1 MRANQ
6 DKVDKG
12 DRAMTR
18 REDVRLKLLRK
29 MPRNSVAAEIGVWN
43 GGFSRVI
50 LDETEPAE
58 LHLIDP
64 WIYQP
69 EFRNTMF
76 GRPRNA
82 TRMDSMYETVRQE
95 FSNDD
100 RVTIHRNK
108 SEEALATFPDNYFD
122 WVYIDGN
129 HNEPF
134 VATDLECCFHKVK
147 PGGIISG
154 DDYLWRDD
162 ENLPVRSA
170 VTKFR
175 QSFETDP
182 DFRLFGQQYLIRLP
196 DPKPEKSALVA

>member
-1 MRANQ
+1 
-6 DKVDKG
+6 
-12 DRAMTR
+12 MTR
-18 REDVRLKLLRK
+18 REEVRLKLLRK
-29 MPRNSVAAEIGVWN
+29 MPRNAVAAEIGVWN

-50 LDETEPAE
+50 LDTTKPAE

-64 WIYQP
+64 WAYQP
-69 EFRNTMF
+69 EFSNTMF

-82 TRMDSMYETVRQE
+82 TRMDPMYESVRQE
-95 FSNDD
+95 FSGDD
-100 RVTIHRNK
+100 RVTLHRKK

-134 VATDLECCFHKVK
+134 VTADLECCFKKVK

-154 DDYLWRDD
+154 DDYLWRHD
-162 ENLPVRSA
+162 EELPVRSA

-182 DFRLFGQQYLIRLP
+182 DFRTFGQQYLIRLP
-196 DPKPEKSALVA
+196 NPKPEKTALVA

>member
-1 MRANQ
+1 
-6 DKVDKG
+6 
-12 DRAMTR
+12 MTR
-18 REDVRLKLLRK
+18 REEVRLKFLRK

-50 LDETEPAE
+50 LDTTEPVE

-82 TRMDSMYETVRQE
+82 TRMDPMYESVRQE
-95 FSNDD
+95 FSGDD
-100 RVTIHRNK
+100 RVTLHRKK

-134 VATDLECCFHKVK
+134 VTADLESCFKKVK

-154 DDYLWRDD
+154 DDYLWRHKD
-162 ENLPVRSA
+162 ELPVRSA
-170 VTKFR
+170 VTKFL
-175 QSFETDP
+175 QSFGTDL
-182 DFRLFGQQYLIRLP
+182 DFRTYGQQYLIRLP
-196 DPKPEKSALVA
+196 SPKPQKSAMVA